1 MIKLNE
7 LEKAMKGQFIWD
19 RSGLKP
25 MQVLEEYEGNKELAR
40 TIFVGLADMYGFDG
54 LDVMEYVDCGY
65 DSYRHKLSQFREM
78 YKAGLDRDDKGELKD
93 YDDGVTKFYTKVRLC
108 LSAIKFQTG
117 RNAFLNIENYISI

>member
-19 RSGLKP
+19 RSALKP
-25 MQVLEEYEGNKELAR
+25 MQVTEEYEGNKELAR
-40 TIFVGLADMYGFDG
+40 TIFVGLSDMYGFDCG
-54 LDVMEYVDCGY
+54 DVMEYLDCGY

-78 YKAGLDRDDKGELKD
+78 YKAGQERDANGELKNYED
-93 YDDGVTKFYTKVRLC
+93 AITKFYTKVRLC